1 MALVQ
6 KDIWINGT
14 EQSPEIHTHTYH
26 QLSTKEARINNEKKT
41 VSSASGVGT
50 ATYKSMKL
58 EHSLTPYTQI
68 KWLK

>member
-6 KDIWINGT
+6 DIRINGT
-14 EQSPEIHTHTYH
+14 EQSPEIHPHTHH
-26 QLSTKEARINNEKKT
+26 QLSTKEARIYNEKKT

-50 ATYKSMKL
+50 ATYKSMKS
-58 EHSLTPYTQI
+58 EHSLTPYTEI